1 MKKQTAVEWLIQ
13 ELVLENKVDL
23 DTKMRD
29 LMYKAAEMEKEQIV
43 ESHLVGQEVTAL
55 YATTGKSSQ
64 TSIQYYNETFK

>member
-1 MKKQTAVEWLIQ
+1 MKEVTMPKQTAVEWLIQ

-43 ESHLVGQEVTAL
+43 NAVDGFPLDKRNLDGE
-55 YATTGKSSQ
+55 
-64 TSIQYYNETFK
+64 QYYNEMFGS